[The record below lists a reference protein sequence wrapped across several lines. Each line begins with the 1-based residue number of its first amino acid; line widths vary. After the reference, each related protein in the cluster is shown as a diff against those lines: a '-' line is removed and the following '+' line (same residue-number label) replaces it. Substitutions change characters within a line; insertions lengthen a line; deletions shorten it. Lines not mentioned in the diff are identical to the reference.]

1 MKTDN
6 KGIQKKQAEV
16 VNPISVEEVRDRI
29 IILRDQP
36 VLLDSDVAELYGVQ
50 TKEINQAVK
59 NNPKKFP
66 YGYIMVVDEYEK
78 AELVKNF
85 DRFNGLK
92 HSTVQPKAFTE
103 WGLYMMATILKSEQ
117 AIATTIAIVD
127 TFAAVKELARTIKA
141 LNELPEKEEQK
152 TLLKRSGE
160 LMGEIIGSDMATSE
174 TETELELNFAVL
186 KVKHT
191 IKRTKK

>member
-78 AELVKNF
+78 AELVKNGTF
-85 DRFNGLK
+85 KIMVVKREAGWQVRMAGL
-92 HSTVQPKAFTE
+92 P
-103 WGLYMMATILKSEQ
+103 
-117 AIATTIAIVD
+117 
-127 TFAAVKELARTIKA
+127 
-141 LNELPEKEEQK
+141 
-152 TLLKRSGE
+152 RSGKQ
-160 LMGEIIGSDMATSE
+160 SRD
-174 TETELELNFAVL
+174 
-186 KVKHT
+186 
-191 IKRTKK
+191 